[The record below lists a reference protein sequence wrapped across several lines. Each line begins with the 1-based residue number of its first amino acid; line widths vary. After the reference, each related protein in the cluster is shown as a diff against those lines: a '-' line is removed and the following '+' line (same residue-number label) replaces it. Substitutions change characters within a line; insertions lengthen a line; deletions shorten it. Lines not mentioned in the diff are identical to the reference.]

1 MKKDFNLT
9 SINLNKEIKI
19 DENEENKFINFL
31 KEKEVILKSKNF
43 TNLLN
48 INNYLNLR
56 EIYNT

>member
-9 SINLNKEIKI
+9 SIDLNKEIKI